1 MTTRLKLYMAWDIDL
16 PRRRASKPQ
25 NQLFRRSRLQLA
37 AWYAG
42 VMGVIL
48 TLLGFGMYRAIAHAH
63 EVTIDREIKSV
74 ADALKNALKV
84 TLADEQQLEQLP
96 PQLLPDLCLAD
107 QHCLEPT
114 QQTPGSPYLQSYYI
128 RIISPTG
135 KLLATA
141 GDRPQGIPVAVPT
154 ATWQTVWDA
163 NDQHYHQVALELFPN
178 VSPTVSLTA
187 VESESWAYLVVG
199 RSFQDF
205 DEYLASV
212 RWRILLG
219 LLVALFLVAP
229 ASWWLATLA
238 MRPIYRSYSQIQ
250 QFTADAAHELRT
262 PLAAIRATVE
272 SVLRLPHLSEAEA
285 QDTLG
290 VIHRQNQR
298 LSNLVSNLLLLSK
311 LDIQSYPTKQ
321 AYCNLVDLIHDIAEE
336 MAAFALQK
344 QITLDIAVQTD
355 SVVTI
360 LGDEENLYRL
370 LLNLVNNALTYTPEG
385 GRVTLTL
392 QQQQQQA
399 LILVTDTGVGIAP
412 GDQAKIFDRFYRV
425 DTARSRQTGNSGLGL
440 AIATAIAQA
449 HRGTITV
456 SSQLGKGSTFTVSLP
471 ISS

>member
-1 MTTRLKLYMAWDIDL
+1 MAWDIGL
-16 PRRRASKPQ
+16 PRRRVSKPQ
-25 NQLFRRSRLQLA
+25 NQLFQQSRFRLA

-48 TLLGFGMYRAIAHAH
+48 ALLGLGMYRAIAHAH

-84 TLADEQQLEQLP
+84 TLSDEQQLEQLS

-107 QHCLEPT
+107 NRCLEPR
-114 QQTPGSPYLQSYYI
+114 QQTPSSPYLQSYYI

-135 KLLATA
+135 ELFATA
-141 GDRPQGIPVAVPT
+141 GTRPQGIPVTVPA
-154 ATWQTVWDA
+154 ATWQTVRDDS
-163 NDQHYHQVALELFPN
+163 NQHYHQVALKLY
-178 VSPTVSLTA
+178 PTVSPEIGPTA
-187 VESESWAYLVVG
+187 TEPESWAYLVVG

-219 LLVALFLVAP
+219 LLLALALVAP

-238 MRPIYRSYSQIQ
+238 MHPIYLSYSRIQ

-262 PLAAIRATVE
+262 PLAAIQATVE
-272 SVLRLPHLSEAEA
+272 SVLRLPHLSEADA
-285 QDTLG
+285 QDTLS
-290 VIHRQNQR
+290 VIHRQNLR
-298 LSNLVSNLLLLSK
+298 LSTLVSNLLLLSK
-311 LDIQSYPTKQ
+311 LDIQPYPVKQ
-321 AYCNLVDLIHDIAEE
+321 THCNVVDLVHDIAEE

-344 QITLDIAVQTD
+344 KIHLAVDVQTEPT
-355 SVVTI
+355 VTVF
-360 LGDEENLYRL
+360 GDEENLYRL

-385 GRVTLTL
+385 GQVTLTL
-392 QQQQQQA
+392 QKQHQQA

-412 GDQAKIFDRFYRV
+412 DEQAKIFDRFYRV

-440 AIATAIAQA
+440 AIATAIAHA

-456 SSQLGKGSTFTVSLP
+456 SSRPGQGSTFIVSLP

>member
-1 MTTRLKLYMAWDIDL
+1 MAWDIGL
-16 PRRRASKPQ
+16 FRQQASKPQ
-25 NQLFRRSRLQLA
+25 NQLFQQSRLQLA

-48 TLLGFGMYRAIAHAH
+48 ALLGFGMYRAIAHAH

-84 TLADEQQLEQLP
+84 TLADEQQLKQLP
-96 PQLLPDLCLAD
+96 PQLLPDLCLGD
-107 QHCLEPT
+107 QRCLDPI
-114 QQTPGSPYLQSYYI
+114 QQTSSPYLQGYYI
-128 RIISPTG
+128 RIISPSG
-135 KLLATA
+135 ELLATA
-141 GDRPQGIPVAVPT
+141 GARPQGIPVAIPT
-154 ATWQTVWDA
+154 KTLQTVWD
-163 NDQHYHQVALELFPN
+163 NNNQHYHQVAVELFPT
-178 VSPTVSLTA
+178 VSPTIGPTA
-187 VESESWAYLVVG
+187 QASKSWAYLVVG

-219 LLVALFLVAP
+219 LLLALTLVAP

-272 SVLRLPHLSEAEA
+272 SVLRLPHLSEADA

-321 AYCNLVDLIHDIAEE
+321 APCNLVDLIHDIAEE

-344 QITLDIAVQTD
+344 KIVLDIDVQTE
-355 SVVTI
+355 SVVTV

-385 GRVTLTL
+385 GRVTLTI

-399 LILVTDTGVGIAP
+399 LILVIDTGVGIASE
-412 GDQAKIFDRFYRV
+412 DQAKIFDRFYRV

-440 AIATAIAQA
+440 AISTAIAQA
-449 HRGTITV
+449 HKGTITV
-456 SSQLGKGSTFTVSLP
+456 ASQPGQGSTFKVSLP
-471 ISS
+471 ISL

>member
-1 MTTRLKLYMAWDIDL
+1 MAWDIGL
-16 PRRRASKPQ
+16 FQPKVSKPQ
-25 NQLFRRSRLQLA
+25 NQLFQRSRLQLA

-48 TLLGFGMYRAIAHAH
+48 ALLGVGMYRAIAHAH
-63 EVTIDREIKSV
+63 GVTVDREIKSV
-74 ADALKNALKV
+74 ADALKV
-84 TLADEQQLEQLP
+84 TLVDQKQLKQLP
-96 PQLLPDLCLAD
+96 PQLLPDLCLGD
-107 QHCLEPT
+107 QRCLEPT
-114 QQTPGSPYLQSYYI
+114 QQTSNSPYLQDYYI
-128 RIISPTG
+128 RIISPAG
-135 KLLATA
+135 ELLATA
-141 GDRPQGIPVAVPT
+141 GYRPQGIPVDIPT
-154 ATWQTVWDA
+154 ETWQTVWDDS
-163 NDQHYHQVALELFPN
+163 NQHYHQVTLELFPN
-178 VSPTVSLTA
+178 VAPTIGPATL
-187 VESESWAYLVVG
+187 EPESWAYLVVG

-205 DEYLASV
+205 DEYLALV

-219 LLVALFLVAP
+219 LLLALTLVAP

-272 SVLRLPHLSEAEA
+272 SVLRLPHLSEADA

-311 LDIQSYPTKQ
+311 LDIQSYPTQQ
-321 AYCNLVDLIHDIAEE
+321 APCNLVDLIHDIAEE

-344 QITLDIAVQTD
+344 KIALDINVQTD
-355 SVVTI
+355 STVTV

-412 GDQAKIFDRFYRV
+412 DDQAKIFDRFYRV

-449 HRGTITV
+449 HKGTITV
-456 SSQLGKGSTFTVSLP
+456 ASQPGQGSTFTVSLP

>member
-1 MTTRLKLYMAWDIDL
+1 MAWDIGFF
-16 PRRRASKPQ
+16 RHKVSKPQ
-25 NQLFRRSRLQLA
+25 NQLFQQSRLQLA

-48 TLLGFGMYRAIAHAH
+48 ALLGFGMYRAIAHAH

-74 ADALKNALKV
+74 ADALKLV
-84 TLADEQQLEQLP
+84 LSDEQQLNQLP
-96 PQLLPDLCLAD
+96 AQILPDLCLGD
-107 QHCLEPT
+107 QRCLEPI
-114 QQTPGSPYLQSYYI
+114 QQTSSPYLQDYYI
-128 RIISPTG
+128 RIISPLG
-135 KLLATA
+135 ELLATA
-141 GDRPQGIPVAVPT
+141 GARPQGIPVAIPT
-154 ATWQTVWDA
+154 ETWQTVWDDS
-163 NDQHYHQVALELFPN
+163 NQHYHQVAVELLPN
-178 VSPTVSLTA
+178 VDPMIAPTAL
-187 VESESWAYLVVG
+187 EPESWAYLVVG

-219 LLVALFLVAP
+219 LLLALALVAP

-272 SVLRLPHLSEAEA
+272 SVLRLPHLSEADA

-311 LDIQSYPTKQ
+311 LDIQAYPTKQ
-321 AYCNLVDLIHDIAEE
+321 APCNLVDLIHDISEE

-344 QITLDIAVQTD
+344 KIALDIDVQTD
-355 SVVTI
+355 STVTV

-385 GRVTLTL
+385 GRVTLML

-412 GDQAKIFDRFYRV
+412 EDQAKIFDRFYRV

-449 HRGTITV
+449 HGGSITV
-456 SSQLGKGSTFTVSLP
+456 NSQLGNGSTFTVSLP
-471 ISS
+471 TSA

>member
-1 MTTRLKLYMAWDIDL
+1 MAWDIG
-16 PRRRASKPQ
+16 
-25 NQLFRRSRLQLA
+25 LFRRKASKQQNHLFQQSRLRLA

-42 VMGVIL
+42 VMGAIL
-48 TLLGFGMYRAIAHAH
+48 ALLGFGMYRAIAHAH

-74 ADALKNALKV
+74 ADALKNSLKV
-84 TLADEQQLEQLP
+84 ALSDEQQLKQLP
-96 PQLLPDLCLAD
+96 PQLLPDLCLGD
-107 QHCLEPT
+107 QRCLKPT
-114 QQTPGSPYLQSYYI
+114 QQTPSSPYLQSYYI

-135 KLLATA
+135 ELLATA
-141 GDRPQGIPVAVPT
+141 GVRPQGIPVTIPT
-154 ATWQTVWDA
+154 ETWQTVWDA
-163 NDQHYHQVALELFPN
+163 SNQHYHQVALELFPN
-178 VSPTVSLTA
+178 VSPAVGPTA
-187 VESESWAYLVVG
+187 VEPESWAYLVVG

-212 RWRILLG
+212 RWRILLV
-219 LLVALFLVAP
+219 LLLSLALVAP

-285 QDTLG
+285 QDTLS

-311 LDIQSYPTKQ
+311 LDIQSYPIKQ
-321 AYCNLVDLIHDIAEE
+321 AHCNLVDLLHDIAEE

-344 QITLDIAVQTD
+344 QIILDIDVQTD
-355 SVVTI
+355 SAVIV

-385 GRVTLTL
+385 GHVTLTL

-399 LILVTDTGVGIAP
+399 LILVTDTGVGIALE
-412 GDQAKIFDRFYRV
+412 DQAKIFDRFYRV

-440 AIATAIAQA
+440 AISTAIAQA

-456 SSQLGKGSTFTVSLP
+456 SSQLGQGSTFTVSLP

>member
-1 MTTRLKLYMAWDIDL
+1 MAWDIGL

-25 NQLFRRSRLQLA
+25 NQLFRRSRLRLA

-48 TLLGFGMYRAIAHAH
+48 TLLGLGMYRAIAHAH

-74 ADALKNALKV
+74 ADALKV
-84 TLADEQQLEQLP
+84 TLSDEQQLKQLP
-96 PQLLPDLCLAD
+96 PQLLPDLCLAG
-107 QHCLEPT
+107 QRCLEPT
-114 QQTPGSPYLQSYYI
+114 QQTSSSPYLQSYYI

-135 KLLATA
+135 ELLATA
-141 GDRPQGIPVAVPT
+141 GIRPQGIAVTVPA
-154 ATWQTVWDA
+154 ATWQTVWDDS
-163 NDQHYHQVALELFPN
+163 NQHYHQVALELFPN
-178 VSPTVSLTA
+178 VSSAVGPTA
-187 VESESWAYLVVG
+187 VESESWAYLIVG

-219 LLVALFLVAP
+219 LLLALALVAP

-321 AYCNLVDLIHDIAEE
+321 AHCNLVDLIHDIAEE
-336 MAAFALQK
+336 MAAFALQRK
-344 QITLDIAVQTD
+344 ITLSVNVQTD
-355 SVVTI
+355 SDLTV

-370 LLNLVNNALTYTPEG
+370 LLNLVNNALTYTPAG
-385 GRVTLTL
+385 GRITLTL

-399 LILVTDTGVGIAP
+399 LILVTDTGVGIASE
-412 GDQAKIFDRFYRV
+412 DQAKIFDRFYRV

-456 SSQLGKGSTFTVSLP
+456 SSQLAQGSTFTVSLP

>member
-1 MTTRLKLYMAWDIDL
+1 MAWDIGL
-16 PRRRASKPQ
+16 FRHKASKPQ
-25 NQLFRRSRLQLA
+25 NQLFQQSRLQLA

-48 TLLGFGMYRAIAHAH
+48 ALLGFGMYRAIAHAH
-63 EVTIDREIKSV
+63 AVTVDREIKSV
-74 ADALKNALKV
+74 ADALKLI
-84 TLADEQQLEQLP
+84 LSDQQQLQQLP
-96 PQLLPDLCLAD
+96 AQILPDLCLGE
-107 QHCLEPT
+107 QRCLEPI
-114 QQTPGSPYLQSYYI
+114 QQTSSPYLQGYYI
-128 RIISPTG
+128 RIISPAG
-135 KLLATA
+135 ELLATA
-141 GDRPQGIPVAVPT
+141 GARPQGIPVTIPT
-154 ATWQTVWDA
+154 ATWQTVWDDS
-163 NDQHYHQVALELFPN
+163 NQHYHQVALEL
-178 VSPTVSLTA
+178 SPTIGPTA
-187 VESESWAYLVVG
+187 QAPESWAYLVVG

-205 DEYLASV
+205 DQYLASV

-219 LLVALFLVAP
+219 LLLALALVAP

-272 SVLRLPHLSEAEA
+272 SVLRLPHLSEADA

-311 LDIQSYPTKQ
+311 LDIQAYPTKQ
-321 AYCNLVDLIHDIAEE
+321 APCNLVDLIHDIAEE

-344 QITLDIAVQTD
+344 KIALDIDVQTD
-355 SVVTI
+355 AVVTV

-412 GDQAKIFDRFYRV
+412 EDQAKIFDRFYRV

-449 HRGTITV
+449 HKGTITV
-456 SSQLGKGSTFTVSLP
+456 SSQPGQGSTFTVSLP
-471 ISS
+471 ISL